1 MLTHLALSAFN
12 STDQNFSV
20 IFHRLKIFP
29 EIGDLVV
36 YSLTGVKL
44 FVSLF
49 ELFNQEFVLQSTNQR
64 IQF

>member
-1 MLTHLALSAFN
+1 MLTNLAMGAFN

-20 IFHRLKIFP
+20 IFHRLKIFA
-29 EIGDLVV
+29 EIGDRVV

-49 ELFNQEFVLQSTNQR
+49 ELFNQEFVL
-64 IQF
+64 